1 MLPSFGKVVPDTST
15 KAPLFE
21 SPQVSKFTSPQDA
34 CKATPLRYR
43 PCPDHPTIR
52 QLDEYKVRAESA
64 EIEEMIRGKR
74 TNMNIRASVS
84 KSDAVAL
91 LGDGGALEN
100 IKPTVASAL
109 PKEEPEIKNPKDK
122 PKKPKGEKD
131 GTSKAELVMP
141 AMDMSDAVALISEV
155 RDFAD
160 AVSKEIGKGA
170 EMIMK
175 LSSLGAGSDIAT
187 VITECKGELEVS
199 YAKLKKLSM
208 EGCDH
213 AETYRPDMAKCRAPY
228 AKIKKFIRC
237 GAAVASQ
244 LEGPKAK
251 KAKTSD
257 ASGK

>member
-1 MLPSFGKVVPDTST
+1 
-15 KAPLFE
+15 
-21 SPQVSKFTSPQDA
+21 VSKFTSPQDA

-64 EIEEMIRGKR
+64 EIEEMIRWKK
-74 TNMNIRASVS
+74 TNLNIRASVS

-91 LGDGGALEN
+91 CGDGGALAN
-100 IKPTVASAL
+100 IRPTVAIAL
-109 PKEEPEIKNPKDK
+109 PKEEPEKKEPKDK
-122 PKKPKGEKD
+122 PKKPKAQEKD
-131 GTSKAELVMP
+131 GASKAELVMP
-141 AMDMSDAVALISEV
+141 AMDMSDAGALISEV

-170 EMIMK
+170 EMTMK
-175 LSSLGAGSDIAT
+175 LNSLGAGSDIAT
-187 VITECKGELEVS
+187 VINECKGELEIS

-208 EGCDH
+208 EGCTH
-213 AETYRPDMAKCRAPY
+213 AESYRPDMAKCRAPY

-237 GAAVASQ
+237 GAAVAAQ

-257 ASGK
+257 ASVKQDRGTGMFSAK